1 MAPDIKNFT
10 KLFLWNEW
18 GFEGLTHKLKNHLNY
33 HFYQIGKKLR
43 FMDPNLFYALSNVL
57 LATTDRFLCS
67 YWPIKRIDWLLLAEF
82 QVWLIFFPSRR
93 ALEKWQELPCAR
105 LKCSR
110 SCSNFSRRRA
120 AWLNTRISF
129 QVTTIT
135 VPRIKS
141 KTLHKKDSATQCGWR
156 HFNKTV
162 FSQGPQVE
170 SRELETGLITV
181 EANRNWVWSLW

>member
-1 MAPDIKNFT
+1 MSGVLKFSRLCLKPFE
-10 KLFLWNEW
+10 LSFL
-18 GFEGLTHKLKNHLNY
+18 LM
-33 HFYQIGKKLR
+33 GKKLR
-43 FMDPNLFYALSNVL
+43 YVNPNLLYARYNVP
-57 LATTDRFLCS
+57 LATPDRFLCS
-67 YWPIKRIDWLLLAEF
+67 YWSIKRIDWFLSAEF
-82 QVWLIFFPSRR
+82 PVWHIFFPARS

-110 SCSNFSRRRA
+110 SCSNFSRRWA

-141 KTLHKKDSATQCGWR
+141 KTLHKKDNATQCGWR

-162 FSQGPQVE
+162 FSQGPQIE
-170 SRELETGLITV
+170 RRGLETGLITV
-181 EANRNWVWSLW
+181 GANRN